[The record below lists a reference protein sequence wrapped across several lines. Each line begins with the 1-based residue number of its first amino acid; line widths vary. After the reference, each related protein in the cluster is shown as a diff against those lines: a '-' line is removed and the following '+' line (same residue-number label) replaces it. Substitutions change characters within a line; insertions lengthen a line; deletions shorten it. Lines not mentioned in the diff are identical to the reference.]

1 MSINAGMMSS
11 NSDTWETPPEFFKAY
26 DHEFRFALDVCATS
40 ENAKCK
46 RYYTPEQDGLAQTWN
61 GVCWMNPPY
70 GRKIVRWVKKAYE
83 SAVAGATVVCL
94 LPARTDTKW
103 FQEYCLKS
111 RDIRFIRGRL
121 RFVSAKNSAPFPSV
135 VVVFSPASL
144 RGEEKHNEANP

>member
-1 MSINAGMMSS
+1 MSLGLRLMYVQHQKMRNA
-11 NSDTWETPPEFFKAY
+11 SDII
-26 DHEFRFALDVCATS
+26 R
-40 ENAKCK
+40 
-46 RYYTPEQDGLAQTWN
+46 R
-61 GVCWMNPPY
+61 
-70 GRKIVRWVKKAYE
+70 VKKAYE

-121 RFVSAKNSAPFPSV
+121 RFVGAKNSAPFPSV